1 MFNPAAPLLTDDDI
15 AQFRRDPALRA
26 ALLRSWK
33 RMLTFY
39 GFAWDGERVIRG
51 PNFADAARSWLH
63 PGGHNLLRI
72 TRILKALALLGCERE
87 AHALLF
93 ALTQVVRDHRGFSTS
108 LAFWRSAV
116 DEH

>member
-1 MFNPAAPLLTDDDI
+1 
-15 AQFRRDPALRA
+15 
-26 ALLRSWK
+26 
-33 RMLTFY
+33 
-39 GFAWDGERVIRG
+39 
-51 PNFADAARSWLH
+51 
-63 PGGHNLLRI
+63 
-72 TRILKALALLGCERE
+72 LKALALLGCERE